1 MAIKGASKTASFFV
15 SRIGWRKIYRR
26 MTGLVGGKST
36 IGGNVKGEA
45 FTIVQEGVQCV
56 IEGEIEGAMGH
67 EEGNDD
73 EAGEEVFAAGA
84 LGLAMGIGHGVA
96 NLDKRRCIEEGDF
109 AKSVVPG
116 HAADISTSV
125 TVQRHAWEQ
134 QCTLTTSEIV
144 LVHSSNVRRSLSPEV
159 PTTQLLERRHNGA
172 RWAHRYD
179 V

>member
-96 NLDKRRCIEEGDF
+96 NSDERRCIEEGDF

-125 TVQRHAWEQ
+125 TVH
-134 QCTLTTSEIV
+134 TNGLTTSEIV
-144 LVHSSNVRRSLSPEV
+144 LVHSSTGGRERGRERARARKKRR
-159 PTTQLLERRHNGA
+159 A
-172 RWAHRYD
+172 RQEWAM
-179 V
+179 VVQ